1 MVKTI
6 NILET
11 FINII
16 RNNLENVSVEAR
28 EVKEGYR
35 RKSLYIYLENTRV
48 QNYMEQYRET
58 RTNIRIIYRPE
69 SDNDLEEL
77 LNVQEKLN
85 ELFADEYCIDVNGVP
100 VELTNVDTT
109 ISDGDLLFN
118 FDVYVFEEY
127 PKPTAEMM
135 EELYIREV

>member
-6 NILET
+6 DILATLIQVIREKLKD
-11 FINII
+11 INI
-16 RNNLENVSVEAR
+16 ESSEVE
-28 EVKEGYR
+28 EGYR
-35 RKSLYIYLENTRV
+35 KNSLYIYLENTKS

-58 RTNIRIIYRPE
+58 RTNARIIYR
-69 SDNDLEEL
+69 SKKDNDLEEL
-77 LNVQEKLN
+77 LDVQEELN
-85 ELFADEYCIDVNGVP
+85 ELFADEYCIDIEGVP
-100 VELTNVDTT
+100 IEITNVDTT

-127 PKPTAEMM
+127 PQPTAEMM

>member
-11 FINII
+11 SINII

-58 RTNIRIIYRPE
+58 RTNVRIIYRPE